1 MPHYLPWNRRI
12 CIRLLPLSRSNA
24 KKDDVRQN
32 VDSKPNPKKKPVRK
46 KTAMA
51 KWRRQGREIAMQSL
65 YQVDWGYLDAE
76 DAIDLNWLE
85 RPAAQKAK
93 LFASMLI
100 KGTLE
105 KQDDI
110 DHLIKKYS
118 QHWQF
123 DRIPRIDLAI
133 LRFSLYSLLSL
144 PQIPPIVTIDEAI
157 EISKQYSSE
166 EAWRYINGML
176 DAIYIGEIKKNM
188 VKNADQAD
196 QSME

>member
-1 MPHYLPWNRRI
+1 
-12 CIRLLPLSRSNA
+12 
-24 KKDDVRQN
+24 
-32 VDSKPNPKKKPVRK
+32 
-46 KTAMA
+46 MA

-65 YQVDWGYLDAE
+65 YQVDWGYLDPE

-85 RPAAQKAK
+85 RPAAHKAK
-93 LFASMLI
+93 IFASMLI
-100 KGTLE
+100 KGTLAR
-105 KQDDI
+105 QDEI

-118 QHWQF
+118 EHWQF

-166 EAWRYINGML
+166 DAWRYTNGML
-176 DAIYIGEIKKNM
+176 DAIYNGEIKEQIK
-188 VKNADQAD
+188 KEPDQAD